1 MKSNT
6 TFIFAG
12 IMSAIIS
19 NAFATGENTVTS
31 KSYVDTQ
38 DALKQDKIPAKSTAD
53 TLSSTSLVE
62 STDESGIITER
73 RIFDH
78 LVDWDSETD
87 GETSDFMNQI
97 GSAWENADV
106 DEIRQYVPTVG
117 AVDDAISG
125 AMQWMQE
132 LIPQSGY
139 GATGQAN
146 VYGEFAANSA
156 NSWLYD
162 RVKGSGLVTKTD
174 ADGIIGERK
183 IFEATDVLG
192 YHAQNLTQIQ
202 KDIQDISIPTVGAM
216 MTAISNGVSA
226 ATPTGTPN
234 TIANYGANGALDSGI
249 AMYTG
254 AAAYNSTN
262 DSAKIPTMAGVATYA
277 QAKMTCAGW
286 PDGVEHTDANCWLW
300 YKN

>member
-1 MKSNT
+1 MKRNT

-12 IMSAIIS
+12 IMSAIIG

-31 KSYVDTQ
+31 KSYVDAQ
-38 DALKQDKIPAKSTAD
+38 DALKQDVITTGMLELTDKSGTSYLP
-53 TLSSTSLVE
+53 TLVSYD
-62 STDESGIITER
+62 STDG
-73 RIFDH
+73 
-78 LVDWDSETD
+78 LL
-87 GETSDFMNQI
+87 GNQI
-97 GSAWENADV
+97 GILKDGNGGSIDSLVPSIREFVIPSAKVVKAV
-106 DEIRQYVPTVG
+106 
-117 AVDDAISG
+117 VDDTFSFA
-125 AMQWMQE
+125 QTK
-132 LIPQSGY
+132 IPKSGY
-139 GATGQAN
+139 GATGQAS
-146 VYGEFAANSA
+146 VYNDTAAANAA

-183 IFEATDVLG
+183 IFEVTDVDG

-216 MTAISNGVSA
+216 MTAISNGVNA
-226 ATPTGTPN
+226 ATPTGTAN
-234 TIANYGANGALDSGI
+234 TIANYGANGELDSGI
-249 AMYTG
+249 ATYTG
-254 AAAYNSTN
+254 AAAYNATN